1 MTDRRTDG
9 SRPRFQDLDKE
20 TDRRVLI
27 WVSGPRFRD
36 LDGQTS
42 ELIYMIGINAH
53 LEKKLEQF
61 ERAFERD
68 EIVDF

>member
-9 SRPRFQDLDKE
+9 SRSRFHDLDKE